1 MGLAKQ
7 AMLEDD
13 GFSDFLKEVLNGEGL
28 DDAAAGITKK
38 VIADGGSTELL
49 SGEAEVCVQD
59 PGHGRVRDAGVHP
72 VRQQHSV
79 VGDVRRPRQRWH
91 VQLVRAHVEQGRLK
105 D

>member
-59 PGHGRVRDAGVHP
+59 PGGRVGPSD
-72 VRQQHSV
+72 
-79 VGDVRRPRQRWH
+79 
-91 VQLVRAHVEQGRLK
+91 GRHGWRNQSPL
-105 D
+105 